1 MINKSLK
8 KYLYIF
14 ENLNLA
20 NINKL
25 KALIDKNV
33 YFEDPFNKVYGD
45 KNFIKIFKK
54 SLLNIEN
61 INFKILNVTSDKDI
75 FLVKWEMNFFAFN
88 KQNRIIGVSEIIIN
102 KEQKIISHI
111 DYWDSFS
118 SFYLKIPIIGKVML
132 LIFKIVKSKF

>member
-1 MINKSLK
+1 
-8 KYLYIF
+8 
-14 ENLNLA
+14 
-20 NINKL
+20 
-25 KALIDKNV
+25 
-33 YFEDPFNKVYGD
+33 
-45 KNFIKIFKK
+45 
-54 SLLNIEN
+54 
-61 INFKILNVTSDKDI
+61 
-75 FLVKWEMNFFAFN
+75 MNFFAFN